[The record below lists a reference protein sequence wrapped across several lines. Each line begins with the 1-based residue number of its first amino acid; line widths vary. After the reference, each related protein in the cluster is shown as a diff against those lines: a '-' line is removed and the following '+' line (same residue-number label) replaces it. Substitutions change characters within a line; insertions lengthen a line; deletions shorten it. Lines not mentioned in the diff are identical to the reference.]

1 MPVSVPVEGKAH
13 PAAGLAFSYVS
24 EKSHEESQENS
35 NASVSEKKKKLH
47 CVFKINH
54 KTWNC
59 KKAGSASSSALSTAY
74 LAGRKLTKQPRQ
86 LQSMAA
92 QQW

>member
-24 EKSHEESQENS
+24 EKSHEGSQENS
-35 NASVSEKKKKLH
+35 NASVSEKKKLH

-54 KTWNC
+54 KT
-59 KKAGSASSSALSTAY
+59 
-74 LAGRKLTKQPRQ
+74 
-86 LQSMAA
+86 
-92 QQW
+92 

>member
-35 NASVSEKKKKLH
+35 NASVSEKKKLH

-54 KTWNC
+54 KT
-59 KKAGSASSSALSTAY
+59 
-74 LAGRKLTKQPRQ
+74 
-86 LQSMAA
+86 
-92 QQW
+92 

>member
-35 NASVSEKKKKLH
+35 NASVYENVKPQIS
-47 CVFKINH
+47 FPFRM
-54 KTWNC
+54 TW
-59 KKAGSASSSALSTAY
+59 
-74 LAGRKLTKQPRQ
+74 
-86 LQSMAA
+86 
-92 QQW
+92 